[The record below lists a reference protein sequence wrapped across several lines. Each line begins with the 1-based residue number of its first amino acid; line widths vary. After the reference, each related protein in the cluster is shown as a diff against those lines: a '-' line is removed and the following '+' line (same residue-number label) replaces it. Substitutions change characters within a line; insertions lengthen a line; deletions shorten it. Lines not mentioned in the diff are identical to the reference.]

1 MPRKDACLQSWIVGP
16 TGEVERLSNCIQG
29 QAYVDVIQQLGPEI
43 ESLPMAGR
51 RDVRSDPDEGLF
63 EQIERLCRLTGGHP
77 VGAEGPELLE
87 DPFCAFGRG
96 EVVLDR

>member
-1 MPRKDACLQSWIVGP
+1 
-16 TGEVERLSNCIQG
+16 
-29 QAYVDVIQQLGPEI
+29 
-43 ESLPMAGR
+43 MAGR

-63 EQIERLCRLTGGHP
+63 EQIERLCRLTGRHP

-96 EVVLDR
+96 QAALDRR